1 MWVAPHAELDP
12 SAVSLRAEGNNL
24 GVEAVLRRYLPEG
37 VALPAGMVVGRASL
51 SASLR
56 GSHLEPTLEVAAQL
70 PDASAS
76 ATAQL
81 RRTAARLTLAS
92 PHADTAA
99 TLHLL
104 PPSFE
109 DIKAAVTQAQA
120 SALALPNVAGLDG
133 EVGLRGL
140 DVVPLLSGEAA
151 ARQLALQSGQPL
163 RLKLNG
169 KARVSGIVKRG
180 MASTSSGWEFV
191 GDLGL
196 ESVRVNQLKLFHKLA
211 GSLSMSSGG
220 VSVHGKGL
228 RASETLDLDLA
239 LPLLGQHGAL
249 QQPASLNTDVEQSRS
264 QAASDVATV
273 EGVDSLPPAVDGS
286 EEALVQPHAR
296 HGGGRLQMRCGPLQV
311 AADINA
317 AGSQMDFKVGRMGA
331 RAHQLG
337 NQSRTHQAVS
347 YLPPRLLP

>member
-1 MWVAPHAELDP
+1 MWVAPRAELDP
-12 SAVSLRAEGNNL
+12 RAVSLRAEGHDL

-37 VALPAGMVVGRASL
+37 VALPPGMVVGRASL
-51 SASLR
+51 SASLL

-109 DIKAAVTQAQA
+109 DVKAALTQTQA
-120 SALALPNVAGLDG
+120 SALAVPNVAGLDG

-140 DVVPLLSGEAA
+140 DVMPLLSGEAA

-169 KARVSGIVKRG
+169 RARVSGSVKRG
-180 MASTSSGWEFV
+180 QVAPASSWEFV

-211 GSLSMSSGG
+211 GRLSLSSGG

-239 LPLLGQHGAL
+239 LPLLGHQAAK
-249 QQPASLNTDVEQSRS
+249 QQPADSDASVEQSSS
-264 QAASDVATV
+264 QSVSDVAIAEDAV
-273 EGVDSLPPAVDGS
+273 SLPPAVVGV
-286 EEALVQPHAR
+286 EEAHTQPDAR
-296 HGGGRLQMRCGPLQV
+296 RGGGRLQMRCGPLQV

-317 AGSQMDFKVGRMGA
+317 AGSQLDFKVGR
-331 RAHQLG
+331 LF
-337 NQSRTHQAVS
+337 THDQYVGT
-347 YLPPRLLP
+347 